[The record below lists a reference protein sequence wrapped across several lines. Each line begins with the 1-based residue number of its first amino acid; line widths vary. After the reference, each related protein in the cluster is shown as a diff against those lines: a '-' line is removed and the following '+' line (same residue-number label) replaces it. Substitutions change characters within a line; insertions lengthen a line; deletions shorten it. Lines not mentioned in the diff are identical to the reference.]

1 MIRFAQVCLLFC
13 CIAAASASFQPA
25 KGARPPDSSSHQSKV
40 TIEGLVRD
48 LACPIQNLDAKATEI
63 NLQCALE
70 CVRHGSPIVIQTVDG
85 ELYIPISASMPDT
98 DQREKLMPF
107 VGKYVQAQGTAF
119 ERKGTRAIVI
129 SEIKE
134 MKDVKLTTD
143 AK

>member
-1 MIRFAQVCLLFC
+1 MNRFGRVCLLFG
-13 CIAAASASFQPA
+13 ITSTFAISQTA
-25 KGARPPDSSSHQSKV
+25 KGAGPQDSSSHQVKV

-48 LACPIQNLDAKATEI
+48 IACPIQNPDAKATVF

-70 CVRHGSPIVIQTVDG
+70 CVRHGSPIVIQTMDG
-85 ELYIPISASMPDT
+85 ELYIPISGSMPDT

-107 VGKYVQAQGTAF
+107 VGKYVQTKGTVF

-129 SEIKE
+129 SDINE
-134 MKDVKLTTD
+134 MKDVHLTTD